1 MGCFECVIK
10 GCSQELGCLALN
22 CAHCFYDILRL
33 YSYGWT
39 ILPLPQCLMF
49 KQALKS
55 GYNACL
61 KICNNFTA
69 NNIPE
74 NPASWAD
81 LDWFVRGGG
90 GFLLVIG
97 QGELAK
103 GAGSESNSCEQLLSP
118 NYIDNCTLWDGNA
131 ICKIFH
137 ILFNKI

>member
-1 MGCFECVIK
+1 MPQEMHQMCNK
-10 GCSQELGCLALN
+10 GLFAGVGLSGLKL
-22 CAHCFYDILRL
+22 HCFNDILRL

-55 GYNACL
+55 GYDACL

-81 LDWFVRGGG
+81 LD
-90 GFLLVIG
+90 
-97 QGELAK
+97 
-103 GAGSESNSCEQLLSP
+103 
-118 NYIDNCTLWDGNA
+118 
-131 ICKIFH
+131 
-137 ILFNKI
+137 

>member
-1 MGCFECVIK
+1 
-10 GCSQELGCLALN
+10 
-22 CAHCFYDILRL
+22 
-33 YSYGWT
+33 
-39 ILPLPQCLMF
+39 
-49 KQALKS
+49 
-55 GYNACL
+55 L

-90 GFLLVIG
+90 GFLLAVG

-118 NYIDNCTLWDGNA
+118 NYIGNCTLWDGNA

-137 ILFNKI
+137 ILFNKIY

>member
-1 MGCFECVIK
+1 MVDVQTGF
-10 GCSQELGCLALN
+10 
-22 CAHCFYDILRL
+22 H
-33 YSYGWT
+33 
-39 ILPLPQCLMF
+39 
-49 KQALKS
+49 LKS

-74 NPASWAD
+74 NSASWAD
-81 LDWFVRGGG
+81 LDRFFRGGG

-118 NYIDNCTLWDGNA
+118 NYIDHCTLCDGNA

-137 ILFNKI
+137 ILFKLI